1 MKPILKLENVRKT
14 YMMGEVLVPAL
25 RGVNFEVYEK
35 DFIAVL
41 GPSGSG
47 KTTFLN
53 IIGLLDRSTEGE
65 IYVDGSNIS
74 KLNDS
79 ELAELRLKKFG
90 FVFQTFQ
97 LIPWLNALQN
107 VEIPLTIAGVT
118 VDKREQKAIEL
129 LRLVGLAER
138 MTHRPLELS
147 GGEQQ
152 RVAIARALVNDPEI
166 ILADEP
172 TGNLDSK
179 TGIGIISLLKRLND
193 ERGATIVTV
202 THDKDIAAKVKKV
215 TYLRDGVIVKEEEKA

>member
-14 YMMGEVLVPAL
+14 YVMGEVLVPAL
-25 RGVNFEVYEK
+25 RDVNFEVYEK
-35 DFIAVL
+35 DFVAIF

-53 IIGLLDRSTEGE
+53 IIGLLDRPTEGK
-65 IYVDGSNIS
+65 IYIDESNVL

-90 FVFQTFQ
+90 FVFQAFQ
-97 LIPWLNALQN
+97 LIPWLTALQN

-129 LRLVGLAER
+129 LGLVGLAER

-179 TGIGIISLLKRLND
+179 TGMEIILLLKRLND

-202 THDKDIAAKVKKV
+202 THDKDIADKVKRIA
-215 TYLRDGVIVKEEEKA
+215 YLKDGAIAKEEVKA

>member
-14 YMMGEVLVPAL
+14 YLMGEVLVPAL

-35 DFIAVL
+35 DFVAIF

-53 IIGLLDRSTEGE
+53 IIGLLDRPTEGKT
-65 IYVDGSNIS
+65 YVDGSNIL

-97 LIPWLNALQN
+97 LVPWLTALQN

-118 VDKREQKAIEL
+118 VDEREQKAIEL
-129 LRLVGLAER
+129 LRLVGLADR

-179 TGIGIISLLKRLND
+179 TGMEIIFLLKRLND
-193 ERGATIVTV
+193 ERGATIVVV
-202 THDKDIAAKVKKV
+202 THDKDIVDKVKRIV
-215 TYLRDGVIVKEEEKA
+215 YLMDGAIIKEEVKA

>member
-1 MKPILKLENVRKT
+1 
-14 YMMGEVLVPAL
+14 MMGEVLVPAL

-53 IIGLLDRSTEGE
+53 IIGLLDRPTEGE
-65 IYVDGSNIS
+65 IYVDGSNVS
-74 KLNDS
+74 KLSDG

-107 VEIPLTIAGVT
+107 VEIPLTIAGLT
-118 VDKREQKAIEL
+118 VDKREQKATEL

-138 MTHRPLELS
+138 LTHRPLELS

-152 RVAIARALVNDPEI
+152 
-166 ILADEP
+166 
-172 TGNLDSK
+172 
-179 TGIGIISLLKRLND
+179 
-193 ERGATIVTV
+193 
-202 THDKDIAAKVKKV
+202 
-215 TYLRDGVIVKEEEKA
+215 

>member
-14 YMMGEVLVPAL
+14 YMMGEVRVPAL
-25 RGVNFEVYEK
+25 QGVNFEVYEK
-35 DFIAVL
+35 DFVAVL

-53 IIGLLDRSTEGE
+53 IIGLLDRPTEGK
-65 IYVDGSNIS
+65 IYIDGSNTLN
-74 KLNDS
+74 LNDS

-129 LRLVGLAER
+129 LGLVGLAER
-138 MTHRPLELS
+138 LSHRPLELS

-179 TGIGIISLLKRLND
+179 TGMEIILLLKRLND

-202 THDKDIAAKVKKV
+202 THDKDIAAKVKRIA
-215 TYLRDGVIVKEEEKA
+215 YLRDGVIAKEEVKA

>member
-47 KTTFLN
+47 KTTFLI

>member
-1 MKPILKLENVRKT
+1 MKTILKLENVRKT
-14 YMMGEVLVPAL
+14 YLMGEVLVPAL

-35 DFIAVL
+35 DFVAIF

-53 IIGLLDRSTEGE
+53 IIGLLDRPTEGKT
-65 IYVDGSNIS
+65 YVDGSNIL

-97 LIPWLNALQN
+97 LVPWLTALQN

-118 VDKREQKAIEL
+118 VDEREQKAIEL
-129 LRLVGLAER
+129 LRLVGLADR

-179 TGIGIISLLKRLND
+179 TGMEIIFLLKRLND
-193 ERGATIVTV
+193 ERGATIVVV
-202 THDKDIAAKVKKV
+202 THDKDIVDKVKRIV
-215 TYLRDGVIVKEEEKA
+215 YLMDGAIIKEEVKA

>member
-1 MKPILKLENVRKT
+1 MKSILKLENVRKT

-53 IIGLLDRSTEGE
+53 IIGLLDRPTEGE
-65 IYVDGSNIS
+65 IYVDGSNVS
-74 KLNDS
+74 KLSDG

-107 VEIPLTIAGVT
+107 VEIPLTIAGLT
-118 VDKREQKAIEL
+118 VDKREQKATEL

-138 MTHRPLELS
+138 LTHRPLELS

-172 TGNLDSK
+172 TGNIDSK
-179 TGIGIISLLKRLND
+179 AGMGIISLLKRLND
-193 ERGATIVTV
+193 ERGATIITV

>member
-35 DFIAVL
+35 DFVAIF

-53 IIGLLDRSTEGE
+53 IIGLLDKPTEGKTY
-65 IYVDGSNIS
+65 IDGSNIL

-97 LIPWLNALQN
+97 LVPWLTALQN

-118 VDKREQKAIEL
+118 VDKREQKAIEF
-129 LRLVGLAER
+129 LRLVGLADR

-179 TGIGIISLLKRLND
+179 TGMEIILLLKRLND
-193 ERGATIVTV
+193 ERGATIVVV
-202 THDKDIAAKVKKV
+202 THDKDIVDKVKRIV
-215 TYLRDGVIVKEEEKA
+215 YLMDGAIVKEEVKA